1 MKKTK
6 KVLSALMSLA
16 LVAGC
21 VTPVSA
27 ATVDL
32 SKYDAAEKNFEK
44 INEVIGKAK
53 NTIDLCSGFNSEN
66 AEESYRNQLISE
78 KDVSAIGRVKES
90 DKWYDAIMSF
100 RKNKNSLKEVSFAS
114 NKDRLTYVLMSE
126 DDYNNLQ
133 NNPEEYQLEY
143 INDVPYIRHDG
154 KLKSLS
160 ATPDENAD
168 ELPVYVGDENV
179 TAIEGAINPWAG
191 ELALIDKVMTEDGY
205 WNISDDTCNVF
216 PTENSNVIYN
226 GKSGNDTYLIQNRK
240 GTACIQD
247 YTLKNSGD
255 SDTVIFDYDTSDS
268 KISVYRDT
276 DDLYIVDET
285 KEILVYIKNYFTDS
299 RVEFIKISEDLTLE
313 FNDVC
318 VLTDVISGTDNY
330 DNLKG
335 YVQTSLL
342 LGYAG
347 NDTITAS
354 EGENY
359 WAFGDKGN
367 DTISVPFGNA
377 LVFGGDDNDTISIT
391 RNGKTAW
398 NVIYDYG
405 YNVIFAGEGKDTVS
419 TERCEKGEN
428 LIIGG
433 TGDDTLRGG
442 FGNDVYVYN
451 HGDGNDRIIESFNAA
466 SNGGTDYLYFA
477 DLLPEDISLVKR
489 TNSWTLS
496 TCFTINIKDG
506 SGSVKIS
513 DTYQNAASKIKEPLE
528 FIVFADG
535 TVWNL
540 HDLMSL

>member
-53 NTIDLCSGFNSEN
+53 NTIDLYSGFNSEN

-114 NKDRLTYVLMSE
+114 NDGRLTYVLMSE

-133 NNPEEYQLEY
+133 NNPEEYKLEY
-143 INDVPYIRHDG
+143 INDVPYINYNG
-154 KLKSLS
+154 QYKSLS
-160 ATPDENAD
+160 ATPDDNAD
-168 ELPVYVGDENV
+168 VLPVYVGDENV
-179 TAIEGAINPWAG
+179 KALEDVFGSVAG
-191 ELALIDKVMTEDGY
+191 ELNQIDTFMTEDGY
-205 WNISDDTCNVF
+205 WNISDDKQEISPIENCNYIF
-216 PTENSNVIYN
+216 N
-226 GKSGNDTYLIQNRK
+226 GKSGNDTYLIQNSK
-240 GTACIQD
+240 GIACVHD
-247 YTLKNSGD
+247 YSFKNPGD
-255 SDTVIFDYDTSDS
+255 SDTVIFDYDTTDS
-268 KISVYRDT
+268 KMSVYRDA
-276 DDLYIVDET
+276 DDLYVIDET

-318 VLTDVISGTDNY
+318 VLTDVLNGTEKN

-342 LGYAG
+342 LGNAG

-377 LVFGGDDNDTISIT
+377 LVFGGDDNDVINIT
-391 RNGKTAW
+391 KSGKTSFEFY
-398 NVIYDYG
+398 NYG
-405 YNVIFAGEGKDTVS
+405 YNVVFAGEGKDTVS
-419 TERCEKGEN
+419 TLDSGDSEN

-433 TGDDTLRGG
+433 SGDDTLKGG
-442 FGNDVYVYN
+442 FSDDIYVYY
-451 HGDGNDRIIESFNAA
+451 HGDGNDTISESFNAC
-466 SNGGTDYLYFA
+466 SKGGTDYLFFA
-477 DLLPEDISLVKR
+477 DLTPEDIKVNKKTDWWGNPS
-489 TNSWTLS
+489 
-496 TCFTINIKDG
+496 FTIDIKDG
-506 SGSVKIS
+506 SGTIKIPKPIES
-513 DTYQNAASKIKEPLE
+513 GFTYYEALE
-528 FIVFADG
+528 FIVFTDG
-535 TVWNL
+535 TVWNF
-540 HDLMSL
+540 HDLMSF